1 MQNNHSFRI
10 TARRID
16 LLGSSISAST
26 IVVENGIITAIE
38 PADDA
43 NCTTFLLPG
52 FIDAHVHV
60 ESSLLIPSEFARM
73 AVVHGMVGTISDPH
87 EIANVLGVFGVE
99 YMLKNAARVPFHF
112 FFGAPSCV
120 PATVFETAGDTINP
134 AQVEY
139 LLKRPDIWYLAE
151 VMNYPGVLAGDE
163 DMIAKID
170 AAKRCGK
177 PVDGHAP
184 GLRGD
189 DVVRYAAAGITTDH
203 ECFTLDEALDKIKA
217 GMWVQIREG
226 SAARNFD
233 ALHTLLGSHPERV
246 MLCSDDKHPDNLLE
260 GHINVQVKR
269 ALSLGYN
276 LFDVLRASSWNVKQH
291 YNLPVGML
299 QVGDS
304 ADFIEIDSIEQFNIL
319 GTWIQGE
326 QVASKGK
333 TNIHHHEERPENRF
347 HSREVKL
354 EELFFPA
361 QNGQLRVIEALEG
374 QLITRELHLPPRIN
388 EEGNVLSQPDQDIL
402 KIVVVN
408 RYHDA
413 PPAIAFIRNFGLK
426 KGAIASTV
434 AHDSHNIIAT
444 GCTDEEILRAINLL
458 MLSKGGLCAVDKEED
473 HLLALPVAGLM
484 SNDDGWEVAK
494 RYIHLDTFVKEKL
507 GSKLRAPYMTL
518 SFMALLVIPQLK
530 LSDKGLFDGS
540 TFRFT
545 SNWAEA

>member
-1 MQNNHSFRI
+1 MATTNTFRI
-10 TARRID
+10 TAQCID
-16 LLGSSISAST
+16 LLKQT
-26 IVVENGIITAIE
+26 ILPQTLEIENGIITRIT
-38 PADDA
+38 PATDEA
-43 NCTTFLLPG
+43 CTTFLLPG

-73 AVVHGMVGTISDPH
+73 AVVHGTVGTISDPH

-99 YMLKNAARVPFHF
+99 YMLRNAAKVPFHF

-120 PATVFETAGDTINP
+120 PATVFETAGDTIGP
-134 AQVEY
+134 EGVEY

-151 VMNYPGVLAGDE
+151 VMNYPGVLNGDP
-163 DMIAKID
+163 DMLAKIA

-184 GLRGD
+184 GLRGEEAM
-189 DVVRYAAAGITTDH
+189 RYASAGITTDH
-203 ECFTLDEALDKIKA
+203 ECFTLEEALDKIKA
-217 GMWVQIREG
+217 GMFIQIREG

-233 ALHTLLGSHPERV
+233 ALHPLLGSHPENV

-269 ALSLGYN
+269 ALALGYN
-276 LFDVLRASSWNVKQH
+276 LFDVLRAASWNVKQH

-299 QVGDS
+299 QLGDA
-304 ADFIEIDSIEQFNIL
+304 ADFIEIDTIENFNIL

-326 QVASKGK
+326 QVAAHGK
-333 TNIHHHEERPENRF
+333 TNIHHHQEVPENRF
-347 HSREVKL
+347 HSRTVSTDEIFL
-354 EELFFPA
+354 QA
-361 QNGQLRVIEALEG
+361 QEGHLRVIEALEG
-374 QLITRELHLPPRIN
+374 QLITRELHLPARCN
-388 EEGNVLSQPDQDIL
+388 AEANVVSQPDQDIL

-413 PPAIAFIRNFGLK
+413 PPAVSFIKNLGLK

-434 AHDSHNIIAT
+434 AHDSHNIIAA
-444 GCTDEEILRAINLL
+444 GCSDEEIVRAINLL
-458 MLSKGGLCAVDKEED
+458 MISQGGLCALDQDEE
-473 HLLALPVAGLM
+473 HVLALPVAGLM
-484 SNDDGWEVAK
+484 SNDDGWEVAR
-494 RYIHLDTFVKEKL
+494 RYIHLDAFVKEKL
-507 GSKLRAPYMTL
+507 GSPLRAPFMTL

-545 SNWAEA
+545 SNWAE

>member
-1 MQNNHSFRI
+1 MENTHSFRI

-16 LLGSSISAST
+16 LLSRSILAST
-26 IVVENGIITAIE
+26 VIVENGIIQSIE
-38 PADDA
+38 PAKESD
-43 NCTTFLLPG
+43 CTSLILPG

-73 AVVHGMVGTISDPH
+73 AVVHGSVGTISDPH

-99 YMLKNAARVPFHF
+99 YMLQNAAKVPFHF

-120 PATVFETAGDTINP
+120 PATVFETAGDAIDP
-134 AQVEY
+134 EGVEY

-151 VMNYPGVLAGDE
+151 VMNYPGVLNGDP
-163 DMIAKID
+163 DMLAKID

-177 PVDGHAP
+177 PIDGHAP

-189 DVVRYAAAGITTDH
+189 EAMHYASAGISTDH

-217 GMWVQIREG
+217 GMFIQIREG
-226 SAARNFD
+226 SAARNFE
-233 ALHTLLGSHPERV
+233 ALHPLLGSHPEKV

-260 GHINVQVKR
+260 GHINIQVKR
-269 ALSLGYN
+269 ALALGYN
-276 LFDVLRASSWNVKQH
+276 LFDVLRAASWNVKQH
-291 YNLPVGML
+291 YKLPVGML
-299 QVGDS
+299 QIGDA
-304 ADFIEIDSIEQFNIL
+304 ADFIEIDSIEHFNIL

-326 QVASKGK
+326 KVAENGK
-333 TNIHHHEERPENRF
+333 TNIHHHQEVPENRF
-347 HSREVKL
+347 HSRTVNTDEIYL
-354 EELFFPA
+354 QA
-361 QNGQLRVIEALEG
+361 QEGHLRVIEALEG
-374 QLITRELHLPPRIN
+374 QLITRELHLPARCN
-388 EEGNVLSQPDQDIL
+388 AEANVISQPDQDIL

-408 RYHDA
+408 RYKNA
-413 PPAIAFIRNFGLK
+413 PPAVSFIKNLGLK

-434 AHDSHNIIAT
+434 AHDSHNIIAA
-444 GCTDEEILRAINLL
+444 GCSDEEIVRAINLL
-458 MLSKGGLCAVDKEED
+458 MISQGGLCALDQDEE
-473 HLLALPVAGLM
+473 HVLALPVAGLM
-484 SNDDGWEVAK
+484 SNDDGWEVAR

-507 GSKLRAPYMTL
+507 GSPLRAPFMTL

-545 SNWAEA
+545 SNWAD